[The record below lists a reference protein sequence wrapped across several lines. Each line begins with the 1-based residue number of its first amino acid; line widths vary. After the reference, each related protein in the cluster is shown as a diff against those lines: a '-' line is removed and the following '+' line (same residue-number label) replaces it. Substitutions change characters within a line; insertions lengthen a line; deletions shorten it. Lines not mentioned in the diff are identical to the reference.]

1 MTFSLSNSFAEVGCF
16 KIGRFLKRSQYKF
29 ILKSH
34 SLVSCPNNIS
44 ECGILRIFFFYSFF
58 FSFL

>member
-44 ECGILRIFFFYSFF
+44 ECGILRIFFLY
-58 FSFL
+58 